1 MHFDLLS
8 WGPVSQAAAHL
19 IDRRDVNMKQFLN
32 QIRHHPLSRRNKV
45 EFSVYALIAG
55 VSLGFIFLE
64 SSATKPAWWYSTIF
78 MLTVLVAL
86 LRIASIFNADKGRIA
101 VK

>member
-1 MHFDLLS
+1 VLLINR
-8 WGPVSQAAAHL
+8 L
-19 IDRRDVNMKQFLN
+19 DVNVKQFLN

-45 EFSVYALIAG
+45 EFSVYALIAA

-64 SSATKPAWWYSTIF
+64 SSSTKPTWWYSTIF

-86 LRIASIFNADKGRIA
+86 LRIASIFNADKDRIA

>member
-1 MHFDLLS
+1 
-8 WGPVSQAAAHL
+8 V
-19 IDRRDVNMKQFLN
+19 KQFLN

-45 EFSVYALIAG
+45 EFSVYALIAA

-64 SSATKPAWWYSTIF
+64 SSSTKPTWWYSTIF

-86 LRIASIFNADKGRIA
+86 LRIASIFSADKDRIA